1 MSRLSTP
8 LNLLGPIAGP
18 EYSPESST
26 RIFSDFHTANSD
38 WRFQKITAASSS
50 AFSDPNYR
58 PLYGVNP
65 NFGGTA
71 EITASS
77 GMLAGCRARIADS
90 QTTDTLGLAAGLAEM
105 DFTIRLKW
113 DRVATSGCI
122 PWIGFFSNTTAGG
135 PGAFPTYGIGFKAIA
150 TGNVWSYYASVGGAL
165 LENTA
170 TEILTT
176 NWNTL
181 NVYVSRNADVAVF
194 SINGAEVGRIANS
207 ETVTLPSISNGQS
220 TAANC
225 FSVGAE
231 IQSVATL
238 TSAKTLTI
246 DFMRFRYFHNRS

>member
-1 MSRLSTP
+1 
-8 LNLLGPIAGP
+8 
-18 EYSPESST
+18 
-26 RIFSDFHTANSD
+26 
-38 WRFQKITAASSS
+38 
-50 AFSDPNYR
+50 
-58 PLYGVNP
+58 
-65 NFGGTA
+65 
-71 EITASS
+71 
-77 GMLAGCRARIADS
+77 
-90 QTTDTLGLAAGLAEM
+90 
-105 DFTIRLKW
+105 
-113 DRVATSGCI
+113 
-122 PWIGFFSNTTAGG
+122 
-135 PGAFPTYGIGFKAIA
+135 
-150 TGNVWSYYASVGGAL
+150 VGGAL